1 MEVGGPQPVKWNPS
15 SREGLGGPN
24 PCPVER
30 PPQVVKG
37 WALHARGLGPTA
49 SRRGLRAPSREGLG
63 APLPSREELGA
74 PNPCPVGGPV
84 VKCWGLA
91 AASREGLV
99 PAPSR
104 EGLGALVQL
113 EAVSS
118 DGLGASR
125 PAISFRV

>member
-1 MEVGGPQPVKWNPS
+1 M
-15 SREGLGGPN
+15 
-24 PCPVER
+24 
-30 PPQVVKG
+30 
-37 WALHARGLGPTA
+37 
-49 SRRGLRAPSREGLG
+49 
-63 APLPSREELGA
+63 
-74 PNPCPVGGPV
+74 
-84 VKCWGLA
+84 KCWGLA